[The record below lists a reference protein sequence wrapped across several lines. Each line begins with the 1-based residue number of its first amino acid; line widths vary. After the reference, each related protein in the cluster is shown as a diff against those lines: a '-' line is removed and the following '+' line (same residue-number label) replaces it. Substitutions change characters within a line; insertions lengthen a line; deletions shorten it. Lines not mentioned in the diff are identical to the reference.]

1 MDSRIAILLGSLT
14 WLHLLSSLT
23 ANEPKFKVV
32 AKRAEDRI
40 EVTSSDAATTVSV
53 RSPFGIGSAVLSRVD
68 DHWPKRMILRLHLKG
83 LEGLKLSS
91 DNVELVAE
99 VSPIDNKRY
108 LHIAEGRQAATK
120 LEECEIRALDND
132 GRPTQ
137 AVSLQQGYY
146 EVRLPKELF
155 AMNPE
160 SITMNW
166 VDFYR

>member
-1 MDSRIAILLGSLT
+1 
-14 WLHLLSSLT
+14 
-23 ANEPKFKVV
+23 
-32 AKRAEDRI
+32 
-40 EVTSSDAATTVSV
+40 
-53 RSPFGIGSAVLSRVD
+53 
-68 DHWPKRMILRLHLKG
+68 MILRLYLKG

-108 LHIAEGRQAATK
+108 LHIAQVDKQQRSSKSAKSEPWTTM
-120 LEECEIRALDND
+120 D
-132 GRPTQ
+132 GRLKLYP
-137 AVSLQQGYY
+137 LQQGYY

-166 VDFYR
+166 VDFLPLRQQMLISV